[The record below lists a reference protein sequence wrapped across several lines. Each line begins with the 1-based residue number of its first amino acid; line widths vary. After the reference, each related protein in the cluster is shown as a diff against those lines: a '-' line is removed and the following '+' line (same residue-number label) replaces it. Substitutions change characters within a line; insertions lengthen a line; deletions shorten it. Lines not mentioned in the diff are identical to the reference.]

1 MDRGAWRATVHG
13 ESHGRGAWWATV
25 HGESHG
31 QRSLVGYS
39 PWRIPWQRS
48 LVGYSPQAAES
59 EATER
64 TAHTQGVLAPSSGL
78 LTPIYFFKF
87 LTMPPVGS

>member
-1 MDRGAWRATVHG
+1 M
-13 ESHGRGAWWATV
+13 
-25 HGESHG
+25 
-31 QRSLVGYS
+31 
-39 PWRIPWQRS
+39 
-48 LVGYSPQAAES
+48 GYSPQAAES